1 MKKIAAMT
9 AIVAL
14 VSMPVLAAEQGG
26 FTGPSSTTQV
36 SSTAQ
41 AGGFTGP
48 SGAVTTVA
56 NAKSLRDDTWVTLRG
71 KITERIS
78 DDLYK
83 FQDASGVINV
93 DIDHKRWNGVTVG
106 PQDTVEIQ
114 GEVDKDWNSVE
125 IDVKQI
131 RKIAPKVFVR

>member
-71 KITERIS
+71 RITERIS

-131 RKIAPKVFVR
+131 RKIAP